1 MIPPL
6 PLKSNKMTHKFL
18 TKREKQFQRF
28 LQAIGRSEELK
39 SSICL
44 NNFLQIV
51 EHKEFLKSNKVF
63 EKTKYGKSIVELV
76 TDSGSV
82 GVNMN

>member
-1 MIPPL
+1 
-6 PLKSNKMTHKFL
+6 MTQKFL
-18 TKREKQFQRF
+18 TKREKYFQRF
-28 LQAIGRSEELK
+28 LSAIARSEELK

-44 NNFLQIV
+44 NNFLEI
-51 EHKEFLKSNKVF
+51 EDHKEYTKAIKVF

-76 TDSGSV
+76 TEKGSV